1 MRDEGRTTE
10 DVLAAARMDKSVFTV
25 GTLDDDDTRAYWAS
39 RTPQERLE
47 ALELMR
53 MINYG
58 YNPITDRL
66 QRVLEVVE
74 FGES

>member
-1 MRDEGRTTE
+1 MDNEAPTTN
-10 DVLAAARMDKSVFTV
+10 DPLAAVRMNKSVFTI
-25 GTLDDDDTRAYWAS
+25 GTLDEDDTRAYWAS
-39 RTPQERLE
+39 RTVEERLE
-47 ALELMR
+47 AMELMR

-74 FGES
+74 VGAG

>member
-1 MRDEGRTTE
+1 MDDEAPTTN
-10 DVLAAARMDKSVFTV
+10 DPLAAVRMDKSVLTF

-39 RTPQERLE
+39 RTVEERLE
-47 ALELMR
+47 AMELMR

-74 FGES
+74 CGEG

>member
-1 MRDEGRTTE
+1 MDHKAPTTNHP
-10 DVLAAARMDKSVFTV
+10 LAAVKMDKSVLTV
-25 GTLDDDDTRAYWAS
+25 GTFDDDDTRAFWSS
-39 RTPQERLE
+39 RTVEERLE
-47 ALELMR
+47 AMELMR

>member
-1 MRDEGRTTE
+1 MDDEAPTT
-10 DVLAAARMDKSVFTV
+10 DDPLAAVRMDKSVLTF
-25 GTLDDDDTRAYWAS
+25 GAFDDDDTRAFWSS
-39 RTPQERLE
+39 RTVDERLE
-47 ALELMR
+47 AMELMR

>member
-1 MRDEGRTTE
+1 MNDETPTAN
-10 DVLAAARMDKSVFTV
+10 VPLLAVRMDKSVLTF
-25 GTLDDDDTRAYWAS
+25 GTLDDDDTRAYWAA
-39 RTPQERLE
+39 RTVEERVE
-47 ALELMR
+47 AMELMR

-74 FGES
+74 FGER